1 MELLSLI
8 DLIECL
14 EYGTRLHI
22 SIVLLNDF
30 GNCKTELP
38 FEHVIHPKP
47 YCTYMKSLENGYN
60 KCYACR
66 NSALSRAVMGKK
78 AFGGKCING
87 VYEYVHP
94 VVIDTEVVAVIMVGN
109 VLTEDVN
116 ILCETLEP
124 CINIDLFR
132 KLCEVLDSHIKL
144 LDREYPRNKSVCD
157 VRSANLKSFID
168 DSFFGDISVSEIA
181 SIFGYSEKYMGQLFL
196 KSFGMTIK
204 EYVNLKRLERAEYL
218 VRTTTF
224 DITEISSQSG
234 FNNVTYFNRL
244 FKNKYKLSPREYRKS
259 AQK

>member
-1 MELLSLI
+1 MELFSLI

-14 EYGTRLHI
+14 EYGTQLHI
-22 SIVLLNDF
+22 SVVFLNDF

-38 FEHVIHPKP
+38 FEHVIHSKP
-47 YCTYMKSLENGYN
+47 YCMYIKSMENGYN

-66 NSALSRAVMGKK
+66 NSALSRAIRDKK
-78 AFGGKCING
+78 AFGGKCVNG

-94 VVIDTEVVAVIMVGN
+94 VVIDSDVVAVIMIGN

-116 ILCETLEP
+116 ILRETLEP
-124 CINIDLFR
+124 FINVDLFR
-132 KLCEVLDSHIKL
+132 KLCEVLDVHIKL
-144 LDREYPRNKSVCD
+144 LDRDYPRNKSECD

-168 DSFFGDISVSEIA
+168 DSLFGDISVSEIA
-181 SIFGYSEKYMGQLFL
+181 SIFGYSEKYIGQLFL

-204 EYVNLKRLERAEYL
+204 EYVNLKRLETAEHL
-218 VRTTTF
+218 VRATTLE
-224 DITEISSQSG
+224 ITEISSQSG

-244 FKNKYKLSPREYRKS
+244 FKNKYNASPREYRKS